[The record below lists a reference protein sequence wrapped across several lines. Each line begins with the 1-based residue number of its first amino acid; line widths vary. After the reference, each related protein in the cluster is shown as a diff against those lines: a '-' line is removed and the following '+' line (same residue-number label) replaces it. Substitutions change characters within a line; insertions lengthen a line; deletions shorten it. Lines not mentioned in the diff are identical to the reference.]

1 MRRAPPGYARPLS
14 CAGCRSADWR
24 LAGGRSAGWR
34 PLGGTLSG
42 ALGGTRILRVV
53 LHLTHVVLATVDL
66 LEAANVQPSVAPHLV
81 RGDGVRG
88 EGWGVEGGD
97 GGVGGR
103 EGG

>member
-81 RGDGVRG
+81 RGDGVMG
-88 EGWGVEGGD
+88 
-97 GGVGGR
+97 
-103 EGG
+103 